1 MNRASRAAFSVFF
14 ALCAGS
20 VVFVPSAH
28 AGLFDD
34 DEARRAILDI
44 RQRIDQS
51 NEQQRVRLNELKV
64 QLTEQVAKQSE
75 QAAKQNEQ
83 AAKQN
88 EQAVKQNELAA
99 QQSQRMSERMAEE
112 ISQIKRSLLD
122 LNSQIDQLRA
132 ENAKLRGQGEE
143 LARDLSELQRK
154 QKDLQSGVEDRIRKI
169 EPQKASLDGKE
180 FNVEPDEKRQYDEAM
195 ELLRKSDFSA
205 TATALNTFRKRYPA
219 SGYTESV
226 LFWLGNAQ
234 YGLRQ
239 YKEAI
244 LSFRALVSES
254 PDNPKSPEALLAI
267 ANCQAELKDQKA
279 ARRTI
284 DELLKAYPKS
294 EAAQAGKE
302 RLVTL
307 K

>member
-1 MNRASRAAFSVFF
+1 MNRMSGTTLSVAL

-20 VVFVPSAH
+20 AVFVPSAH

-51 NEQQRVRLNELKV
+51 NEQQRVRLNEMKA
-64 QLTEQVAKQSE
+64 QLVEQGAKQNEQV
-75 QAAKQNEQ
+75 AKQNEQ

-88 EQAVKQNELAA
+88 EQAAQQNE
-99 QQSQRMSERMAEE
+99 RMTEQ

-122 LNSQIDQLRA
+122 LNNQIDQLRA
-132 ENAKLRGQGEE
+132 DNAKLRGQDEQ
-143 LARDLSELQRK
+143 LARELSELQRK
-154 QKDLQSGVEDRIRKI
+154 QKDMQSGVEDRIRKI

-180 FNVEPDEKRQYDEAM
+180 FNVDPDEKRQYDEAM
-195 ELLRKSDFSA
+195 ELLRKSDFAA
-205 TATALNTFRKRYPA
+205 TATALTTFRKRYPA

-267 ANCQAELKDQKA
+267 ANCQAELKDQKS

-284 DELLKAYPKS
+284 DELLKAYPGS